1 MLLTACLLPALA
13 SAETLIAS
21 HRGSVSQAPENTLAA
36 FRWAET
42 IGADLIEADLR
53 VAGDGSLV
61 VIHDARVNRTTNGRG
76 KVRKLPLSKLKDL
89 DAGGGQ
95 AIPTIDETLAFV
107 RTSRTHLLLDVK
119 DSKRLDAELL
129 VAAVERQSMRER
141 VLIGSRSAD
150 LAGSLKSLEPELKVL
165 AMVPD
170 ANAIPDFLALDV
182 DGVRLWARWARQD
195 PDLVEEV
202 RRAGA
207 EVWVMTGGL
216 KGRSLQQAL
225 RIADGVITNHPSEAL
240 FISQARPP
248 QSL

>member
-1 MLLTACLLPALA
+1 M
-13 SAETLIAS
+13 
-21 HRGSVSQAPENTLAA
+21 
-36 FRWAET
+36 
-42 IGADLIEADLR
+42 
-53 VAGDGSLV
+53 
-61 VIHDARVNRTTNGRG
+61 
-76 KVRKLPLSKLKDL
+76 
-89 DAGGGQ
+89 
-95 AIPTIDETLAFV
+95 

-119 DSKRLDAELL
+119 DSNRVDAERL
-129 VAAVERQSMRER
+129 VAAVERQGMRER

-207 EVWVMTGGL
+207 EVWLMTGGL
-216 KGRSLQQAL
+216 KGRSLRQAL
-225 RIADGVITNHPSEAL
+225 RIADGVITNHPSEAR
-240 FISQARPP
+240 FISQARLP